1 MEKEKKDSI
10 LGHVCMAL
18 ACAIWGLMAPIG
30 KDAMSNGIGGFEMVT
45 FRVVGGAL
53 CFWTASLFVKKE
65 KVRRKDLLLFFF
77 AGMLGIVF
85 NQCCYTIGLSI
96 TSPVNASIMTT
107 IMPII
112 TMVLAAIFLREPIT
126 SKKIAGIILGATG
139 AFILIT
145 GSRNGTAAN
154 EGKLSGD
161 LLCLLAQLCFAVYLT
176 IFKHLIARYT
186 VITCMK
192 WMITFAAIVITPLS
206 FSRMSALAWSDISA
220 TTWAETAFVVIGGTF
235 MAYILMMRGQ
245 KTLRPTVVSMYN
257 YVQPIVACIVSVATG
272 LGLFGW
278 GQGFAIALVFS
289 GVYLVTQS
297 KSRKDLKKEKR
308 TQGFT
313 KLRI

>member
-1 MEKEKKDSI
+1 
-10 LGHVCMAL
+10 MAL
-18 ACAIWGLMAPIG
+18 ACVMWGLMAPIG
-30 KDAMSNGIGGFEMVT
+30 KDAMTHGIGGFEMVT
-45 FRVVGGAL
+45 FRVVGGAI

-65 KVRRKDLLLFFF
+65 EVRRKDLMLLFF
-77 AGMLGIVF
+77 AGMLGIVL

-107 IMPII
+107 VMPII
-112 TMVLAAIFLREPIT
+112 TMILAAIFLHEPV
-126 SKKIAGIILGATG
+126 SVKKIAGIVLGATG

-145 GSRNGTAAN
+145 GSRNGTASN
-154 EGKLSGD
+154 EGKLTGD
-161 LLCLLAQLCFAVYLT
+161 LLCLLAQFCFATYLT

-192 WMITFAAIVITPLS
+192 WMITFAAIVITP
-206 FSRMSALAWSDISA
+206 FSYTRMSALPWSEITA
-220 TTWAETAFVVIGGTF
+220 TTWSETAFVVIGGTF
-235 MAYILMMRGQ
+235 LAYILMMRGQ

-278 GQGFAIALVFS
+278 GQGFAVALVFS

-297 KSRKDLKKEKR
+297 KSRKDMKKERRLQK
-308 TQGFT
+308 Q
-313 KLRI
+313 KLIVHS